1 VKEMKK
7 GFKRLLITV
16 FFLVTAIAIV
26 ICSSNLDTISKSSN
40 QKVTGEKKKVELTI
54 SAATSLQDAL
64 LELQKTFEKDHSDIK
79 LKFNFGASGA
89 LQQQIEQGAPVD
101 LFFSAAEDKFD
112 ALVRDGLIS
121 KEDGVDLVGNE
132 LVLVVPK
139 DTAPG
144 VKNFGDL
151 TKKEVKRI
159 SIGTPESVPAGQHA
173 KESFEHTKIWTSIES
188 KVVYAKDVRQVL
200 SYVETGNID
209 AGVVYKTD
217 ALSSNKV
224 NIVATVDKQTHTP
237 IIYPVGII
245 KDTKHRTEAKE
256 FYKFLQSEYAMK
268 TLEKYAFQRIEGI
281 K

>member
-1 VKEMKK
+1 MKK
-7 GFKRLLITV
+7 GLKRLLTTV
-16 FFLVTAIAIV
+16 FFLVAAVAIV
-26 ICSSNLDTISKSSN
+26 VGCSGNLDTSSKSNN
-40 QKVTGEKKKVELTI
+40 QKVTGEKKEKVELTI

-64 LELQKTFEKDHSDIK
+64 VELQKTFEKDHSNIK
-79 LKFNFGASGA
+79 LKFNFGASGS
-89 LQQQIEQGAPVD
+89 LQQQIAQGAPVD
-101 LFFSAAEDKFD
+101 LFFSAAKDKFD
-112 ALVRDGLIS
+112 ALVKDGLIS

-139 DTAPG
+139 DTASS

-159 SIGTPESVPAGQHA
+159 SIGTPESVPAGQYA
-173 KESFEHTKIWTSIES
+173 KELFENMKIWTGIES

-200 SYVETGNID
+200 SYVETGNVD

-224 NIVATVDKQTHTP
+224 NIVATADKQTHTP

-245 KDTKHRTEAKE
+245 KDTKHRTEAME
-256 FYKFLQSEYAMK
+256 FYKFLQSKYAMK
-268 TLEKYAFQRIEGI
+268 TLEKYGFTSN
-281 K
+281 

>member
-1 VKEMKK
+1 MKK
-7 GFKRLLITV
+7 GFKRLLTTV
-16 FFLVTAIAIV
+16 FFLVAAVAIV
-26 ICSSNLDTISKSSN
+26 VGCSGNLDTSSKSNN
-40 QKVTGEKKKVELTI
+40 QKVTGEKKEKVELTI

-64 LELQKTFEKDHSDIK
+64 IELQKTFEKDHSNIK
-79 LKFNFGASGA
+79 LKFNFGSSGA
-89 LQQQIEQGAPVD
+89 LQQQIAQGAPVD
-101 LFFSAAEDKFD
+101 LFFSAAKDKFD
-112 ALVRDGLIS
+112 ALVKEGLIS

-139 DTAPG
+139 DTASG

-159 SIGTPESVPAGQHA
+159 SIGTPESVPAGQYA
-173 KESFEHTKIWTSIES
+173 KESFKNTKIWTGIES

-200 SYVETGNID
+200 SYVETGNVD

-224 NIVATVDKQTHTP
+224 NIVATADKQTHTP

-256 FYKFLQSEYAMK
+256 FYKFLQSKYAMK
-268 TLEKYAFQRIEGI
+268 TLEKYGFTSN
-281 K
+281 

>member
-1 VKEMKK
+1 MKK
-7 GFKRLLITV
+7 GLKRLLTTV
-16 FFLVTAIAIV
+16 FFLVAAIAIV
-26 ICSSNLDTISKSSN
+26 VGCSGNLDTSSKSSN
-40 QKVTGEKKKVELTI
+40 QKITGEKKEKVELTI

-64 LELQKTFEKDHSDIK
+64 IELQKTFEKDHSNIN

-89 LQQQIEQGAPVD
+89 LQQQIAQGAPVD
-101 LFFSAAEDKFD
+101 IFFSAAKDKFD
-112 ALVRDGLIS
+112 ALVKDGLIS

-139 DTAPG
+139 DTASG
-144 VKNFGDL
+144 VKSFGDL

-159 SIGTPESVPAGQHA
+159 SIGTPESVPAGQYA
-173 KESFEHTKIWTSIES
+173 KESFKSTNIWTGIES

-200 SYVETGNID
+200 SYVETGNVD

-224 NIVATVDKQTHTP
+224 NIVATADKQTHTP

-245 KDTKHRTEAKE
+245 KDTKHRTEAME
-256 FYKFLQSEYAMK
+256 FCKFLQSKYAIK
-268 TLEKYAFQRIEGI
+268 TLEKYGFTSN
-281 K
+281 

>member
-1 VKEMKK
+1 MKK
-7 GFKRLLITV
+7 GLKRFFTTV
-16 FFLVTAIAIV
+16 FFLVAVVAIV
-26 ICSSNLDTISKSSN
+26 VGCSGKLDTSSKSNN
-40 QKVTGEKKKVELTI
+40 QKVTGEKKEKVELTI
-54 SAATSLQDAL
+54 SAAASLQDAL
-64 LELQKTFEKDHSDIK
+64 VELQKTFEKDHSNIK

-89 LQQQIEQGAPVD
+89 LQQQIAQGAPVD
-101 LFFSAAEDKFD
+101 LFFSAAKDKFD
-112 ALVRDGLIS
+112 ALVKDEFIS

-132 LVLVVPK
+132 LVLVVSK
-139 DTAPG
+139 DAVSG

-159 SIGTPESVPAGQHA
+159 SIGTPESVPAGQYA
-173 KESFEHTKIWTSIES
+173 KELFKNTNIWTNIES

-200 SYVETGNID
+200 SYVETGNVD

-224 NIVATVDKQTHTP
+224 NIVATADKQTHTP

-256 FYKFLQSEYAMK
+256 FYKFLQSKYAMK
-268 TLEKYAFQRIEGI
+268 TLEKYGFTSN
-281 K
+281 